1 MIDYK
6 VGDLVVAKGSF
17 DNNELFEL
25 ERISSNGEFYDTRW
39 RKLHLHNFRHATQEE
54 IIIGRRLP

>member
-1 MIDYK
+1 MSEFK
-6 VGDLVVAKGSF
+6 VGDFVVAKGDF

-25 ERISSNGEFYDTRW
+25 ERTGSNGEFYDTRW

-54 IIIGRRLP
+54 IKAGKRL